1 MDGLMDRCMSTQI
14 DRPSAENQGRGSMR
28 CVEVWCIAS
37 SLYSSRCSHWGNVIT
52 YITVMPTCSARD
64 GTDYSQMSL
73 YRPTDQLSESRQTH
87 LHCEKS
93 FSYLDFCLVFSQ
105 NINKFSRRKDFPT
118 PFWHKT
124 YILHLSGYYIVHIGM
139 PEMLYFIALYSTFS
153 NTFLNILKQLS
164 FSDR

>member
-1 MDGLMDRCMSTQI
+1 MLEPQRTSLPKDANSLFQKDYLVGCMNGWTDWWMDGLMDRCMSTQI
-14 DRPSAENQGRGSMR
+14 DRLSAEHQGSGPWAAGLVR

-87 LHCEKS
+87 LS
-93 FSYLDFCLVFSQ
+93 LTYSIQ
-105 NINKFSRRKDFPT
+105 
-118 PFWHKT
+118 FWHKHT
-124 YILHLSGYYIVHIGM
+124 FYILVV
-139 PEMLYFIALYSTFS
+139 T
-153 NTFLNILKQLS
+153 ILCILA
-164 FSDR
+164 